1 MAKKKLEQPSLDSER
16 LLDEILGDSVE
27 LVSMR
32 GRKKSY
38 PVRWMKPGTMRK
50 LTHIMLA
57 KDNDAKVSCMSAA
70 LIILNDFW
78 KIKFLYP
85 ILWRWFFY
93 IKQYTDDELFPI
105 IAAGK
110 KKVPLQTYLMN
121 ITLLTE
127 MKDTIMIMKKEEA
140 ITSLQG
146 RSMVPDGKVPKITVG

>member
-1 MAKKKLEQPSLDSER
+1 MATKKLKQPTLDSER

-32 GRKKSY
+32 GHKKTY

-57 KDNDAKVSCMSAA
+57 KDNDPKVSCMSAA

-78 KIKFLYP
+78 KIKFFYP

-93 IKQYTDDELFPI
+93 IRQYTDDELFPI

-110 KKVPLQTYLMN
+110 KKVPAKNFFMN

-140 ITSLQG
+140 ITSLHEP
-146 RSMVPDGKVPKITVG
+146 SMAQDGNQQKVDG

>member
-1 MAKKKLEQPSLDSER
+1 
-16 LLDEILGDSVE
+16 
-27 LVSMR
+27 
-32 GRKKSY
+32 
-38 PVRWMKPGTMRK
+38 MKPGTMRK

-110 KKVPLQTYLMN
+110 KKVPAKNFFMN
-121 ITLLTE
+121 IT
-127 MKDTIMIMKKEEA
+127 
-140 ITSLQG
+140 
-146 RSMVPDGKVPKITVG
+146 

>member
-78 KIKFLYP
+78 RIKFLYP

-110 KKVPLQTYLMN
+110 KKVPAKNFFMN

-140 ITSLQG
+140 TISLPEPFTEPGGNQIK
-146 RSMVPDGKVPKITVG
+146 VDG